1 MWAQGNQWGNQI
13 PLDAAAYQNMNHEL
27 GNNNPTTP
35 SAELHFHVIVI
46 AFLVDWAS
54 LAQQWI
60 RMKEVHET
68 VVLNVPEMAQS
79 HYQSNGNLLHSSPTV
94 ELQPSDS
101 NVTSGEAPMDVE
113 KEDEITSSASGSINH
128 YLI

>member
-1 MWAQGNQWGNQI
+1 M

-27 GNNNPTTP
+27 GNEYNLCL
-35 SAELHFHVIVI
+35 AKLHFTYFVLLF
-46 AFLVDWAS
+46 FLVDWAS

-79 HYQSNGNLLHSSPTV
+79 HYRSNINLLHSSPVV

-101 NVTSGEAPMDVE
+101 NLTSGEAPMDVE
-113 KEDEITSSASGSINH
+113 KEDEITPSISGNAKTQISLKNV
-128 YLI
+128 YN